1 MRGQPASLP
10 AICLLSLAASL
21 VVSACASSPEFRSS
35 GGRATSGE
43 PFSIEGT
50 YLDNRLR
57 QGRISVGQEGP
68 GRWTWEGTTS
78 DGYNPYRG
86 TVRWGHGRVF
96 VGTVY
101 VDPTTATVIPD
112 EGRDNLTNGCVYE
125 GRYYDGKYSKGK
137 LSCPDSTLEGEFHQ
151 NVFRRGTVT
160 SPDGRRQSETRNQ
173 DGKRLGLATLD
184 YPNGDRDQL
193 IYREGVLVL
202 QLPAIRKLAPLP
214 ACPGLP
220 SGWQLLKGSCADS
233 QPAGAVELWNAA
245 QGRRIVATYKEGQP
259 AGSATLEWI
268 TPGNWPSARSIVG
281 TMDAQL
287 QFSEGRLRTA
297 DTDAARTQRAW
308 YWDWIGPFANNQAHG
323 RGKCAFEGKEEACE
337 MVAGQRVDAVQLER
351 DRLNA
356 QASARYNA
364 RVEADRQRS
373 RAEQERK
380 QAAKEREREAYR
392 EQERRN
398 LEDMRRATARSGS
411 SVFSPEASAKTAR
424 EFQAM
429 ADSNARMLAQA
440 EAAKQQLARD
450 NAAQQRTT
458 ADAARRAAEA
468 RSQAER
474 QAAERQAAERTRLAQ
489 AQDEASARQARERQ
503 EAERQAAARREEER
517 RASERATQAPPAK
530 PGVTVPEAVAV
541 CRRNEQD
548 YWFCDGPVQKTSVG
562 DQGEA
567 GLRRQL
573 GLAGCPNPRSERAS
587 PDGQG
592 KLFLCGTGIK
602 PGGRDVAKLRGFATA
617 RLTYRCETNGC
628 SALSDSR
635 EVTQ

>member
-1 MRGQPASLP
+1 MRGQPANCS
-10 AICLLSLAASL
+10 AYCLLSLAASL
-21 VVSACASSPEFRSS
+21 LVSACASSPEFRSS
-35 GGRATSGE
+35 SGRATSGE

-50 YLDNRLR
+50 YLENRLR
-57 QGRISVGQEGP
+57 QGRISVGQNGP

-78 DGYNPYRG
+78 EGYNPYRG
-86 TVRWGHGRVF
+86 TVRWGDGRVF

-101 VDPTTATVIPD
+101 IDPTTATVVPN
-112 EGRDNLTNGCVYE
+112 EGRDTLPNGCVYE

-137 LSCPDSTLEGEFHQ
+137 LSCPESTLEGEFHE

-160 SPDGRRQSETRNQ
+160 TPDGRKQREDRNQ
-173 DGKRLGLATLD
+173 DGKRLGPATLD

-202 QLPAIRKLAPLP
+202 QLPEIRKLAPLP
-214 ACPGLP
+214 PCPGLP
-220 SGWQLLKGSCADS
+220 KGWQLMKGNCVDGKPEGEV
-233 QPAGAVELWNAA
+233 QFWNAA
-245 QGRRIVATYKEGQP
+245 QRQRILATYKDGQP
-259 AGSATLEWI
+259 AGTATLEWI
-268 TPGNWPSARSIVG
+268 TQGNWPSARSING
-281 TMDAQL
+281 TMNSQF
-287 QFSEGRLRTA
+287 QFSEGLLREA
-297 DTDAARTQRAW
+297 GTDSARTKRVW
-308 YWDWIGPFANNQAHG
+308 YWDWIGPFVNNQPHG
-323 RGKCAFEGKEEACE
+323 QGKCAYKGKEEPCE
-337 MVAGQRVDAVQLER
+337 MVAGKRVDAVQVER

-356 QASARYNA
+356 IASARVDAEIAANEE
-364 RVEADRQRS
+364 RR

-380 QAAKEREREAYR
+380 QAAKERERQAALAR
-392 EQERRN
+392 QDQA
-398 LEDMRRATARSGS
+398 LEDMRRAAARSGP

-429 ADSNARMLAQA
+429 ADNNARMLAQA

-450 NAAQQRTT
+450 NAAQQRTND
-458 ADAARRAAEA
+458 DATRRAAEA
-468 RSQAER
+468 RGQAER

-489 AQDEASARQARERQ
+489 AQAQEQARERQ

-517 RASERATQAPPAK
+517 RASERTTQAQQAK

-573 GLAGCPNPRSERAS
+573 GLSGCPNPRSERAS

-592 KLFLCGTGIK
+592 KLFLCGTGVK
-602 PGGRDVAKLRGFATA
+602 PGARDVAKLRGFVTA
-617 RLTYRCETNGC
+617 RLTYRCEGSGC

-635 EVTQ
+635 EITQ